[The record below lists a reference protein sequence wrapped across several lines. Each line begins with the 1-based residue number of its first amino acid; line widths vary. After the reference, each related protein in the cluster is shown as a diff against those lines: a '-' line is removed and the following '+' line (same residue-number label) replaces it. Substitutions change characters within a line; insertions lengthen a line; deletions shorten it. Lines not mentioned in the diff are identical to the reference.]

1 MEKKKTYRVAYAF
14 SQKAAVYVDI
24 NGWDAL
30 LSDINTELEKDY
42 DYGVIEFDTKA
53 EADAY
58 VKGVE
63 DSNGWADPIAIRL
76 NG

>member
-42 DYGVIEFDTKA
+42 DYGVIEFDTKV

>member
-1 MEKKKTYRVAYAF
+1 MEKKKTFRVAYAF
-14 SQKAAVYVDI
+14 SQKAAIYVDL

-30 LSDINTELEKDY
+30 LSDTNQELEKDY
-42 DYGVIEFDTKA
+42 DYGIIEFDTKA

-63 DSNGWADPIAIRL
+63 DSNGWADPVAIRL

>member
-30 LSDINTELEKDY
+30 LSDTNTKLEKDY

>member
-1 MEKKKTYRVAYAF
+1 MEKKKTFRVAYAF
-14 SQKAAVYVDI
+14 SQKAAIYVDL

-30 LSDINTELEKDY
+30 LSNTNQELEKDY

-63 DSNGWADPIAIRL
+63 DSNGWADPVAIRL

>member
-1 MEKKKTYRVAYAF
+1 MEKKKTYRVAYAL

-30 LSDINTELEKDY
+30 LSDTNTELEKDY

-63 DSNGWADPIAIRL
+63 DSNGWADTIAIRL

>member
-1 MEKKKTYRVAYAF
+1 MEKKKTFRVAYAF
-14 SQKAAVYVDI
+14 SQKAAIYVDL

-30 LSDINTELEKDY
+30 LSNTNQELEKDY

>member
-1 MEKKKTYRVAYAF
+1 MEKKKTFRVAYAF
-14 SQKAAVYVDI
+14 SQKAAIYVDL

-30 LSDINTELEKDY
+30 LSDTNQELEKDY

-63 DSNGWADPIAIRL
+63 DSNGWADPVAIRL

>member
-1 MEKKKTYRVAYAF
+1 MEKKKTYRVAYAL

-30 LSDINTELEKDY
+30 LSDTNTELEKDY